1 MSNRLAPPA
10 AAAAPAPQADWRDL
24 LAKAIADHPRGRTG
38 VAEILGISRTAVS
51 TLHSGKYP
59 SPHTGKMAELIRTR
73 LGRRHCPYLDIDV
86 PHEVCAEW
94 SLSPM
99 PTSAPYALEHWRTC
113 TTCPH
118 RVQLAQSTQ
127 EIPA

>member
-1 MSNRLAPPA
+1 MTKPITQAP
-10 AAAAPAPQADWRDL
+10 PQADWRDL
-24 LAKAIADHPRGRTG
+24 LAKAIADNPRGRAG
-38 VAEILGISRTAVS
+38 VAEQLGISRAAVS

-59 SPHTGKMAELIRTR
+59 SSNTGHMEALILAR

-86 PHEVCAEW
+86 THEVCAEW

-113 TTCPH
+113 RECPH
-118 RVQLAQSTQ
+118 RVVAQPDSTQ
-127 EIPA
+127 EPSA